1 MLGAASVDQ
10 KLVVE
15 VSGLVTLGLVSH
27 VYCEIFPV
35 SLNLV
40 VAQSINIVV
49 LGPLAL
55 TLVPAGLIRHSV
67 VRNQTFRLRLS
78 VGGVGL
84 GVVVVNWLVGWFV
97 QGRLSETI
105 LHLNYT
111 DQPIIGLIY
120 TL

>member
-1 MLGAASVDQ
+1 MLGTASVDQ

-15 VSGLVTLGLVSH
+15 VSGLVALGLVSH
-27 VYCEIFPV
+27 VDGEIFPV

-49 LGPLAL
+49 LGPLPL

-67 VRNQTFRLRLS
+67 VRNQTFGLDFR
-78 VGGVGL
+78 VGGVGF
-84 GVVVVNWLVGWFV
+84 GIVVVNRLVGWFV
-97 QGRLSETI
+97 EGRLAETI

-111 DQPIIGLIY
+111 DQRQ
-120 TL
+120 TNTSQ